1 MMLANHLLHSL
12 TPNMITVAEDV
23 SGMPALCRPVT
34 ESGGG
39 FDYRLVNQGSGQTIK
54 LIQVVSASEFH
65 GY

>member
-23 SGMPALCRPVT
+23 SGMPALCRPIT

-39 FDYRLVNQGSGQTIK
+39 FD
-54 LIQVVSASEFH
+54 
-65 GY
+65 

>member
-39 FDYRLVNQGSGQTIK
+39 FDYRLVKYYVYLCILNIYV
-54 LIQVVSASEFH
+54 LPR
-65 GY
+65 

>member
-23 SGMPALCRPVT
+23 SGMPALCRPIT

-39 FDYRLVNQGSGQTIK
+39 FDYRLVKYYVYT
-54 LIQVVSASEFH
+54 
-65 GY
+65 

>member
-23 SGMPALCRPVT
+23 SGMPALCRPVA

-39 FDYRLVNQGSGQTIK
+39 FDYRLGTIHI
-54 LIQVVSASEFH
+54 LH
-65 GY
+65 